1 MALTVKVFERAMCCP
16 TGMCGP
22 TVDENVVNFN
32 GLIEK
37 LKAEGHD
44 VQRYMIT
51 QNLAA
56 FQQEDQVMNILRDE
70 QLDALPI
77 TLVNGKVIKK
87 GSYPEWE
94 DISSA
99 TA

>member
-1 MALTVKVFERAMCCP
+1 MALTVKVFEPAMCCP

-22 TVDENVVNFN
+22 TVDEKVVDFN

-44 VQRYMIT
+44 VERYIIT

-56 FQQEDQVMNILRDE
+56 FQQEEQVMSILKDE
-70 QLDALPI
+70 QLQALPI
-77 TLVNGKVIKK
+77 TVVNGKVVKK
-87 GSYPEWE
+87 GSYPEYE
-94 DISSA
+94 EILSA

>member
-1 MALTVKVFERAMCCP
+1 MALTVKVFESAMCCS

-22 TVDENVVNFN
+22 VVDETIVNFN
-32 GLIEK
+32 GLIER

-56 FQQEDQVMNILRDE
+56 FQQDEQVMSILKDE

-77 TLVNGKVIKK
+77 TTVNGKVVKK
-87 GSYPEWE
+87 GAYPEWG
-94 DISSA
+94 DIGSA